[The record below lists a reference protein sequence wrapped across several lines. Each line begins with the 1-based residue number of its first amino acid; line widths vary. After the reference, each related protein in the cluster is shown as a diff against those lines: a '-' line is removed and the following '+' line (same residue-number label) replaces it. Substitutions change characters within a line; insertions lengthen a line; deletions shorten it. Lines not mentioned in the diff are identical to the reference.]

1 MSDDGYAAD
10 SPFDGGDDY
19 YFWDDTASQDVADDL
34 AERTMPS
41 PVYLEDPA
49 YEMMGGY
56 SDWEY
61 YSDDYYDDDPNLLK
75 NNPQAGSPP
84 ASLKLW
90 YGQANSDK
98 VQKRGRKR
106 KLVDTEEIPPLSLG
120 GPRLVEIVQNIGQ
133 NILGTTWKVDRPK
146 SEEPYQQGET
156 KRVAL
161 LKDWRNVFRES
172 QPKSDRRSKGMS
184 SNKAATQD
192 EWANDLSLADMG
204 LMTATGKHFPPS
216 DLGND
221 YDEDEDE
228 SEDEELGLDER
239 GNFQDGAS
247 GIEEVG
253 PLDEEADIEAGFPGV
268 DDQQSFA
275 VEPIR
280 VKAQSLDQ
288 ILLSRKR
295 KGPDEGEAGQSSLA
309 PPNESDV
316 ELRLAERIFSTSKK
330 RKTGPELSALSR
342 STRHSNITTSLGTS
356 ESQANGTP
364 KRGSGRPKKQSIQHT
379 EASTTST
386 VNAKNLPAQTTSA
399 SAPKGRK
406 RKATTDASADN
417 EDGPTE
423 KDGMGATGGTT
434 SSRAKRVA
442 SSTTALRN
450 DKDSQPML
458 SSTKNA
464 TRGFRARKS

>member
-1 MSDDGYAAD
+1 MSDDDYVAD

-19 YFWDDTASQDVADDL
+19 YFWDDAASQDVADDL
-34 AERTMPS
+34 AEHTMPS

-84 ASLKLW
+84 ASLKLR

-98 VQKRGRKR
+98 AQKRGRKR
-106 KLVDTEEIPPLSLG
+106 KLVDTEAIPTLSLN
-120 GPRLVEIVQNIGQ
+120 GPGLVEIVQNIGR
-133 NILGTTWKVDRPK
+133 NIIGTTWKVDKPE
-146 SEEPYQQGET
+146 SEEPYRQGEA

-161 LKDWRNVFRES
+161 LKDWRNIFRES
-172 QPKSDRRSKGMS
+172 QPKSDRRSNGMPN
-184 SNKAATQD
+184 NKAAMQD

-204 LMTATGKHFPPS
+204 LMTATGKHLSPS

-228 SEDEELGLDER
+228 ELDLDQR

-247 GIEEVG
+247 SIEEEG
-253 PLDEEADIEAGFPGV
+253 PLDEETDIQADFPGV
-268 DDQQSFA
+268 DDQESFA

-295 KGPDEGEAGQSSLA
+295 KGPDEGEVGQSDLD
-309 PPNESDV
+309 PKNESDV

-330 RKTGPELSALSR
+330 RKTGPGLSAPSR
-342 STRHSNITTSLGTS
+342 STRHSDITTSLGTS

-364 KRGSGRPKKQSIQHT
+364 KRGRGRPKKQSIQHT
-379 EASTTST
+379 EPSTTST
-386 VNAKNLPAQTTSA
+386 VNAKNLPAQATSA
-399 SAPKGRK
+399 SAPKDRK
-406 RKATTDASADN
+406 RKATTDASTDN

-423 KDGMGATGGTT
+423 KDSLGAIGGTT
-434 SSRAKRVA
+434 SRRAKRVA

-450 DKDSQPML
+450 DENSQPML
-458 SSTKNA
+458 SLAKNA

>member
-1 MSDDGYAAD
+1 MSDDDYVAD

-19 YFWDDTASQDVADDL
+19 YFWDDAASQDVADDL
-34 AERTMPS
+34 AEHTMPS

-49 YEMMGGY
+49 YEMMGGN

-90 YGQANSDK
+90 YGQANPDK
-98 VQKRGRKR
+98 AQKRGRKR
-106 KLVDTEEIPPLSLG
+106 KLVDTEEIPPLSLS
-120 GPRLVEIVQNIGQ
+120 GPGLVEIVQNIGQ
-133 NILGTTWKVDRPK
+133 NIIGTTWKVDKPE
-146 SEEPYQQGET
+146 SEEPYQQGEA

-161 LKDWRNVFRES
+161 LQDWRNVFRES
-172 QPKSDRRSKGMS
+172 QPKSDRRSNGMS
-184 SNKAATQD
+184 SNKAAMQD

-204 LMTATGKHFPPS
+204 LMTATGKHLPPS
-216 DLGND
+216 DLAND
-221 YDEDEDE
+221 YDAD
-228 SEDEELGLDER
+228 EDEELGLDER
-239 GNFQDGAS
+239 ENFQDGAS
-247 GIEEVG
+247 GIEEAG
-253 PLDEEADIEAGFPGV
+253 PLDEEIDIQAGFPGV
-268 DDQQSFA
+268 NDQGSFA

-280 VKAQSLDQ
+280 VKAQSLDH

-295 KGPDEGEAGQSSLA
+295 KGPDEGEAGQSDLD
-309 PPNESDV
+309 PKNESDV
-316 ELRLAERIFSTSKK
+316 ELRLTERIFSTSKK
-330 RKTGPELSALSR
+330 RKMAPELSALSR

-364 KRGSGRPKKQSIQHT
+364 KRGTGRPKKQNVQHT
-379 EASTTST
+379 EASTAST
-386 VNAKNLPAQTTSA
+386 VNAKYLPAQTTSA
-399 SAPKGRK
+399 SAPKDRK

-417 EDGPTE
+417 EDCPTE
-423 KDGMGATGGTT
+423 KDSLGATGGTT

-450 DKDSQPML
+450 DEDSQPML
-458 SSTKNA
+458 SLAKNA

>member
-1 MSDDGYAAD
+1 MSDDDYVAD

-19 YFWDDTASQDVADDL
+19 YFWDDAASQDVADDL
-34 AERTMPS
+34 AEHTMPS

-98 VQKRGRKR
+98 AQKRGRKR
-106 KLVDTEEIPPLSLG
+106 KLVDTEEIPPLSLS
-120 GPRLVEIVQNIGQ
+120 GPGLVEIVQNIGQ
-133 NILGTTWKVDRPK
+133 NIIGTTWKVDKPE
-146 SEEPYQQGET
+146 SEEPYQQGEA

-184 SNKAATQD
+184 NNKAAMQD

-204 LMTATGKHFPPS
+204 LMTATGKHLSPS

-221 YDEDEDE
+221 YDED
-228 SEDEELGLDER
+228 EDEELGLDER

-247 GIEEVG
+247 GIEEAG
-253 PLDEEADIEAGFPGV
+253 PLDEEADIQAGFPGV
-268 DDQQSFA
+268 DDQESFV

-280 VKAQSLDQ
+280 VKAQSLDHV
-288 ILLSRKR
+288 LLSRKR
-295 KGPDEGEAGQSSLA
+295 KGPDEGEAGQSDLD
-309 PPNESDV
+309 PKNESDV
-316 ELRLAERIFSTSKK
+316 ELRLAERNFSTSKK
-330 RKTGPELSALSR
+330 RKTGSELSALSR
-342 STRHSNITTSLGTS
+342 STRHSNITTSLGTL

-364 KRGSGRPKKQSIQHT
+364 KRGRGRPKKQSIQHT

-386 VNAKNLPAQTTSA
+386 VNAKILPAQTTSA
-399 SAPKGRK
+399 SAPKDRK

-417 EDGPTE
+417 EDGSTE
-423 KDGMGATGGTT
+423 KDSLGATGGTT

-442 SSTTALRN
+442 LSTTALRN
-450 DKDSQPML
+450 DEDSQPML
-458 SSTKNA
+458 SLAKNA
-464 TRGFRARKS
+464 TRAFRARKS

>member
-34 AERTMPS
+34 AEHTMPS

-98 VQKRGRKR
+98 AQKRGRKR
-106 KLVDTEEIPPLSLG
+106 KPVGTEEIPPLSLG
-120 GPRLVEIVQNIGQ
+120 GPGLVEIVQNIGQ
-133 NILGTTWKVDRPK
+133 NIMGTTWKVDKPE
-146 SEEPYQQGET
+146 SEEPYHQGEA

-184 SNKAATQD
+184 NSKTATQD

-228 SEDEELGLDER
+228 ELSLDER
-239 GNFQDGAS
+239 GNFQDGTS
-247 GIEEVG
+247 GIEAG
-253 PLDEEADIEAGFPGV
+253 PLDEEADIQAGFRGV
-268 DDQQSFA
+268 DDQESFA

-295 KGPDEGEAGQSSLA
+295 KGPDEGETGQSDLD
-309 PPNESDV
+309 PKNESNV
-316 ELRLAERIFSTSKK
+316 ELRLAERIFPTSKK
-330 RKTGPELSALSR
+330 RKTDPELSALSR

-364 KRGSGRPKKQSIQHT
+364 KRGRGRPKKQSIQHT

-386 VNAKNLPAQTTSA
+386 VNAKNLPARTTSA

-406 RKATTDASADN
+406 RKATIDASADN

-423 KDGMGATGGTT
+423 KDSLGATGGTT

-458 SSTKNA
+458 SLAKNV

>member
-1 MSDDGYAAD
+1 MSDDDYVAD

-19 YFWDDTASQDVADDL
+19 YFWDDAASQDVADDL
-34 AERTMPS
+34 AEHTMPS

-90 YGQANSDK
+90 YGQANSSK
-98 VQKRGRKR
+98 AQKRGRKR
-106 KLVDTEEIPPLSLG
+106 KLVDTEEIPPLSLS
-120 GPRLVEIVQNIGQ
+120 GPGLVEIVQNIGQ
-133 NILGTTWKVDRPK
+133 NIVGTTWKVDKPK
-146 SEEPYQQGET
+146 SEEPYQQGEA

-172 QPKSDRRSKGMS
+172 QPKSDRRSNGMPNS
-184 SNKAATQD
+184 KAAMQD

-204 LMTATGKHFPPS
+204 LMTATGKHLAPS

-221 YDEDEDE
+221 YDED
-228 SEDEELGLDER
+228 EDEELGLDER

-247 GIEEVG
+247 GIEEAG
-253 PLDEEADIEAGFPGV
+253 PLDEEADIQAGFPGV
-268 DDQQSFA
+268 DDQESFT

-295 KGPDEGEAGQSSLA
+295 KGPGEGEVGQSDLD
-309 PPNESDV
+309 PKNESDV

-356 ESQANGTP
+356 ESQANGTL
-364 KRGSGRPKKQSIQHT
+364 KRGRSRPKKQSIQHT
-379 EASTTST
+379 EASTIST
-386 VNAKNLPAQTTSA
+386 VNAKNLPAQTA
-399 SAPKGRK
+399 SAAAPKDRK
-406 RKATTDASADN
+406 RKATADASADN

-423 KDGMGATGGTT
+423 KDSLGATGGTT

-442 SSTTALRN
+442 LSTTALRN
-450 DKDSQPML
+450 DEDSQPML
-458 SSTKNA
+458 SLAKNA
-464 TRGFRARKS
+464 TREFRARKS